1 MLHVND
7 LTYRIGD
14 RLILDHASFNLPDGA
29 KVGLV
34 GRNGAGKTTLFKIIQ
49 GDLATESGTVTLPR
63 GMKIGAV
70 AQEAPGGPETLIEVV
85 LAADKERAALL
96 AEAETAD
103 GLRRAEIETRLT
115 DIGAH
120 SAPARAAAIL
130 HGLGFDA
137 EAQNRPCS
145 DFSGGWRMRVAL
157 AAVLFTEPDLL
168 LLDEPTNYLDLE
180 GTLWLY
186 DYLGRYPHT
195 VLVISHDRELLDT
208 CVNHILHLDRGKLAI
223 YRGGYTSFAK
233 QYAEKR
239 ELTAKMAAKQ
249 EAERKHLQAFVDR
262 FKAKASKA
270 RQAQSRVKRL
280 AKLEPIATIVEDDVL
295 PFNLPGPERPVAPP
309 LITVEG
315 AAVGYGERTI
325 LDRLNLTLSP
335 DDRIALLGSNGNG
348 KSTFCKLIGGRL
360 APMNGEMRRPSKIEV
375 AYLAQ
380 HQLEELNRKATA
392 NDHLA
397 ERMPDAPVARIR
409 ARAAQLGFPGAKA
422 DTPVSSLSG
431 GEKARLLM
439 GLAAFEG
446 PHLLI
451 LDEPTN
457 HLDIDSRTALM
468 EAINDYTGAVI
479 LVSHDRFLIE
489 ACADRLWL
497 VGKLSGGERARL
509 ALALITR
516 DAPHLLILDEPTNH
530 LDVDS
535 REALVQALNGY
546 EGAVIIVS
554 HDRHMIELTADRLVL
569 VENGGATEYAGSVD
583 DYIDL
588 VLGRGASAPEKPKQQ
603 RHDRKAA
610 ARARED
616 ARALKKAA
624 AEAEAASARLAA
636 QCSALDRAM
645 FDPANAPTEFAN
657 LPMSELSKRRA
668 RVAAEL
674 EAAEARWLD
683 VNEQLE
689 RLAA

>member
-14 RLILDHASFNLPDGA
+14 RLILDHATFNLPTGS

-49 GDLATESGTVTLPR
+49 GDLPTESGIITLPR
-63 GMKIGAV
+63 GMRIGAV
-70 AQEAPGGPETLIEVV
+70 AQEAPGGPERLIDVV
-85 LAADKERAALL
+85 LAADRERSALI
-96 AEAETAD
+96 AEAQTAE
-103 GLRRAEIETRLT
+103 GVRRAEIEMRLT

-137 EAQNRPCS
+137 EAQERPCS

-223 YRGGYTSFAK
+223 YRGGYTSFAR

-239 ELTAKMAAKQ
+239 ELTAKAAAKQ

-280 AKLEPIATIVEDDVL
+280 AKLEPIATIIEDDVL
-295 PFNLPGPERPVAPP
+295 PFNLPGPERPAAPP

-315 AAVGYGERTI
+315 GAVGYGERI
-325 LDRLNLTLSP
+325 VLDRLNLTISP

-360 APMNGEMRRPSKIEV
+360 EPMKGDMRTPSRMDV
-375 AYLAQ
+375 AYFAQ
-380 HQLEELNRKATA
+380 HQLDELNPKATA
-392 NDHLA
+392 YDHVA
-397 ERMPDAPVARIR
+397 ERMPETPVAKIR
-409 ARAAQLGFPGAKA
+409 ARTAQIGFPGAKA
-422 DTPVSSLSG
+422 DTPVSALSG

-439 GLAAFEG
+439 GLAAFNG

-489 ACADRLWL
+489 ACAERLWIVGNGSVKPFEGDMDDYRQL
-497 VGKLSGGERARL
+497 VLSGDLDPQKQSDRAPAPAASKVDERR
-509 ALALITR
+509 
-516 DAPHLLILDEPTNH
+516 
-530 LDVDS
+530 
-535 REALVQALNGY
+535 
-546 EGAVIIVS
+546 
-554 HDRHMIELTADRLVL
+554 
-569 VENGGATEYAGSVD
+569 
-583 DYIDL
+583 
-588 VLGRGASAPEKPKQQ
+588 
-603 RHDRKAA
+603 
-610 ARARED
+610 
-616 ARALKKAA
+616 AA
-624 AEAEAASARLAA
+624 AERRAALAPLRKKLEAIEARMAKLTEAIGKVDTALGDGTAFLKDPAKATELSKMRAEAAETLASLEEEWLSVSGDIEEASA
-636 QCSALDRAM
+636 
-645 FDPANAPTEFAN
+645 
-657 LPMSELSKRRA
+657 
-668 RVAAEL
+668 
-674 EAAEARWLD
+674 
-683 VNEQLE
+683 
-689 RLAA
+689 

>member
-14 RLILDHASFNLPDGA
+14 RIILDRASFALPTGS

-34 GRNGAGKTTLFKIIQ
+34 GRNGAGKTTLFRIIQ
-49 GDLATESGTVTLPR
+49 GEIAPESGDISLPR
-63 GMKIGAV
+63 GVRIGAV

-85 LAADKERAALL
+85 LAADKERTSLL

-103 GLRRAEIETRLT
+103 GLRRAEIETRLM
-115 DIGAH
+115 DIDAY

-145 DFSGGWRMRVAL
+145 SFSGGWRMRVAL
-157 AAVLFTEPDLL
+157 AAVLFAAPDLL

-208 CVNHILHLDRGKLAI
+208 SVNHILHLDRGKLSL

-233 QYAEKR
+233 QLAEKR
-239 ELTAKMAAKQ
+239 ELTAKMRAKQ
-249 EAERKHLQAFVDR
+249 EAERKHLQSFIDR

-280 AKLEPIATIVEDDVL
+280 AKLEPVAAIVEDDVL
-295 PFNLPGPERPVAPP
+295 PFDLPGPERPIAPP
-309 LITVEG
+309 LIAVES
-315 AAVGYGERTI
+315 AAAGYGERI
-325 LDRLNLTLSP
+325 VLDRLNLTIQP
-335 DDRIALLGSNGNG
+335 DDRIALLGANGNG

-360 APMNGEMRRPSKIEV
+360 PPAKGEIRWPGKMEV
-375 AYLAQ
+375 AYFAQ
-380 HQLEELNRKATA
+380 HQVDELNPAATA
-392 NDHLA
+392 YEHVAAL
-397 ERMPDAPVARIR
+397 MPDAPVAKAR
-409 ARAAQLGFPGAKA
+409 ARAARFGFPGAKA
-422 DTPVSSLSG
+422 DTPVSALSG

-439 GLAAFEG
+439 GLAAFQG

-489 ACADRLWL
+489 ACADRLWVVGNGTVKPFDGDMDDYRQL
-497 VGKLSGGERARL
+497 VLSGELSAERRDEK
-509 ALALITR
+509 ALPGSSSRT
-516 DAPHLLILDEPTNH
+516 DE
-530 LDVDS
+530 
-535 REALVQALNGY
+535 R
-546 EGAVIIVS
+546 
-554 HDRHMIELTADRLVL
+554 R
-569 VENGGATEYAGSVD
+569 
-583 DYIDL
+583 
-588 VLGRGASAPEKPKQQ
+588 
-603 RHDRKAA
+603 
-610 ARARED
+610 
-616 ARALKKAA
+616 AA
-624 AEAEAASARLAA
+624 AERRVALAPLRKKLEALEARMAKLTEVIGKVDAALADGSAFQKDAAKATELSKMRAEAAQTLAA
-636 QCSALDRAM
+636 VEEEWLALSG
-645 FDPANAPTEFAN
+645 EI
-657 LPMSELSKRRA
+657 E
-668 RVAAEL
+668 
-674 EAAEARWLD
+674 EAS
-683 VNEQLE
+683 
-689 RLAA
+689 

>member
-14 RLILDHASFNLPDGA
+14 RLILDRASFNLPDGA

-34 GRNGAGKTTLFKIIQ
+34 GRNGAGKTTLFRIIQ
-49 GDLATESGTVTLPR
+49 GELATESGSITLPR
-63 GMKIGAV
+63 GMRIGAV
-70 AQEAPGGPETLIEVV
+70 AQEAPGGPERLIDVV
-85 LAADKERAALL
+85 LAADKERTALL
-96 AEAETAD
+96 AEAEHAD
-103 GLRRAEIETRLT
+103 GIRRAEIEMRLT

-137 EAQNRPCS
+137 EAQQRPCS

-280 AKLEPIATIVEDDVL
+280 AKLEPIATMIEDEVL
-295 PFNLPGPERPVAPP
+295 PFNLPGPERPAAPP
-309 LITVEG
+309 LVTVEG
-315 AAVGYGERTI
+315 GAVGYGDRI
-325 LDRLNLTLSP
+325 VLDRLNLTIAP

-360 APMNGEMRRPSKIEV
+360 EPMKGEMRTPTRMDV
-375 AYLAQ
+375 AYFAQ
-380 HQLEELNRKATA
+380 HQLDELNPKASA
-392 NDHLA
+392 YDHVA
-397 ERMPDAPVARIR
+397 ARMPDMPVAKIR
-409 ARAAQLGFPGAKA
+409 ARTAQIGFPGAKA
-422 DTPVSSLSG
+422 DTPVSALSG

-439 GLAAFEG
+439 GLAAFNG

-457 HLDIDSRTALM
+457 HLDIDSRQALM

-489 ACADRLWL
+489 ACADRLWIVGNGTVKPFDGDMDDYRQL
-497 VGKLSGGERARL
+497 VLSG
-509 ALALITR
+509 
-516 DAPHLLILDEPTNH
+516 DLDPQKQ
-530 LDVDS
+530 D
-535 REALVQALNGY
+535 
-546 EGAVIIVS
+546 
-554 HDRHMIELTADRLVL
+554 DR
-569 VENGGATEYAGSVD
+569 
-583 DYIDL
+583 
-588 VLGRGASAPEKPKQQ
+588 ASAP
-603 RHDRKAA
+603 AA
-610 ARARED
+610 SKVDERR
-616 ARALKKAA
+616 AA
-624 AEAEAASARLAA
+624 AERRAALAPLRKKLDAIEARMAKLTEVIGKVDAALADGTAFLKDPAKATELSKMRAEAADTLAVLEEEWLSVSGEIEEASA
-636 QCSALDRAM
+636 
-645 FDPANAPTEFAN
+645 
-657 LPMSELSKRRA
+657 
-668 RVAAEL
+668 
-674 EAAEARWLD
+674 
-683 VNEQLE
+683 
-689 RLAA
+689 

>member
-1 MLHVND
+1 MLHAND
-7 LTYRIGD
+7 LTYRIGG
-14 RLILDHASFNLPDGA
+14 RLILDQASFSLPPGG

-34 GRNGAGKTTLFKIIQ
+34 GRNGAGKTTLFRLILGEI
-49 GDLATESGTVTLPR
+49 ASESGSISTPR
-63 GMKIGAV
+63 NVRIGAV
-70 AQEAPGGPETLIEVV
+70 AQEAPGGPETLLEVV
-85 LAADKERAALL
+85 LSADKERTRLL

-103 GLRRAEIETRLT
+103 GFRRAEIETRLT

-137 EAQNRPCS
+137 EAQGRPCS
-145 DFSGGWRMRVAL
+145 AFSGGWRMRVAL
-157 AAVLFTEPDLL
+157 ASVLFTEPDLL

-186 DYLGRYPHT
+186 DYLARYPHT
-195 VLVISHDRELLDT
+195 VLIISHDRELLDT
-208 CVNHILHLDRGKLAI
+208 CVNHILHLDRGKLAL

-295 PFNLPGPERPVAPP
+295 PFSLPGPERAAAPP
-309 LITVEG
+309 LVTLEG
-315 AAVGYGERTI
+315 AAVGYGERPI
-325 LDRLNLTLSP
+325 LERLNLTIAP
-335 DDRIALLGSNGNG
+335 DDRIALLGANGNG

-360 APMNGEMRRPSKIEV
+360 SPMKGELRRPTKMDV
-375 AYLAQ
+375 AYFAQ
-380 HQLEELNRKATA
+380 HQLDELNPKATA
-392 NDHLA
+392 YDHVA
-397 ERMPDAPVARIR
+397 ERMTDAPVAKIR

-468 EAINDYTGAVI
+468 EAINDYDGAVI

-497 VGKLSGGERARL
+497 VGNGTVKPFDGDMDDYRQLVLSGELDPTKRQEKQQPPAVSK
-509 ALALITR
+509 
-516 DAPHLLILDEPTNH
+516 LDE
-530 LDVDS
+530 
-535 REALVQALNGY
+535 R
-546 EGAVIIVS
+546 
-554 HDRHMIELTADRLVL
+554 R
-569 VENGGATEYAGSVD
+569 
-583 DYIDL
+583 
-588 VLGRGASAPEKPKQQ
+588 
-603 RHDRKAA
+603 
-610 ARARED
+610 
-616 ARALKKAA
+616 AA
-624 AEAEAASARLAA
+624 AERRMALAPLRKKLESIETRMAKLTEVIGKVDAALADGSAFQKDPAKASDLAKMRAEAASTLAA
-636 QCSALDRAM
+636 L
-645 FDPANAPTEFAN
+645 E
-657 LPMSELSKRRA
+657 EEWLS
-668 RVAAEL
+668 L
-674 EAAEARWLD
+674 SGDIEAAG
-683 VNEQLE
+683 
-689 RLAA
+689 

>member
-14 RLILDHASFNLPDGA
+14 RLILDHASFNLPTGA

-49 GDLATESGTVTLPR
+49 GELATESGGVALPR

-70 AQEAPGGPETLIEVV
+70 AQEAPGGPESLIDVV
-85 LAADKERAALL
+85 LAADKERSALL

-103 GLRRAEIETRLT
+103 GIRRAEIETRLT

-120 SAPARAAAIL
+120 SAPARAATIL

-195 VLVISHDRELLDT
+195 VLVISHDRELLDA
-208 CVNHILHLDRGKLAI
+208 CVNHILHLDRGKLTI

-280 AKLEPIATIVEDDVL
+280 EKMEAITTIVEDDVL
-295 PFNLPGPERPVAPP
+295 PFNLPGPERPAAPP
-309 LITVEG
+309 LITVERG
-315 AAVGYGERTI
+315 AVGYGERVV
-325 LDRLNLTLSP
+325 LDRLNLTIAP

-360 APMNGEMRRPSKIEV
+360 EPMKGEMRTPTRMDV
-375 AYLAQ
+375 AYFAQ
-380 HQLEELNRKATA
+380 HQLDELNPKATA
-392 NDHLA
+392 YDHVA
-397 ERMPDAPVARIR
+397 ERMPDTPIARIR
-409 ARAAQLGFPGAKA
+409 ARTAQIGFPGAKA
-422 DTPVSSLSG
+422 DTPVSALSG

-439 GLAAFEG
+439 GLAAFRG

-489 ACADRLWL
+489 ACADRLWIVGNGSVKPFDGDMDDYRQL
-497 VGKLSGGERARL
+497 VLSGDLDPQKRSDRPQAPTASKIDERR
-509 ALALITR
+509 
-516 DAPHLLILDEPTNH
+516 
-530 LDVDS
+530 
-535 REALVQALNGY
+535 
-546 EGAVIIVS
+546 
-554 HDRHMIELTADRLVL
+554 
-569 VENGGATEYAGSVD
+569 
-583 DYIDL
+583 
-588 VLGRGASAPEKPKQQ
+588 
-603 RHDRKAA
+603 
-610 ARARED
+610 
-616 ARALKKAA
+616 AA
-624 AEAEAASARLAA
+624 AERRVALAPLRKKLEALESRMAKLTDVIGKVDAALADGTAFQKDPAKATELSKMRAEAAATLASAEEEWLML
-636 QCSALDRAM
+636 S
-645 FDPANAPTEFAN
+645 
-657 LPMSELSKRRA
+657 SEI
-668 RVAAEL
+668 E
-674 EAAEARWLD
+674 EAGA
-683 VNEQLE
+683 
-689 RLAA
+689 

>member
-1 MLHVND
+1 
-7 LTYRIGD
+7 
-14 RLILDHASFNLPDGA
+14 
-29 KVGLV
+29 
-34 GRNGAGKTTLFKIIQ
+34 
-49 GDLATESGTVTLPR
+49 
-63 GMKIGAV
+63 
-70 AQEAPGGPETLIEVV
+70 VV
-85 LAADKERAALL
+85 LAADTERTRLL

-103 GLRRAEIETRLT
+103 GFRRAEIETRLT

-157 AAVLFTEPDLL
+157 ASVLFTEPDLL

-195 VLVISHDRELLDT
+195 VLIISHDRDLLDT

-223 YRGGYTSFAK
+223 YRGGYTSFAR

-239 ELTAKMAAKQ
+239 ELTAKMQAKQ
-249 EAERKHLQAFVDR
+249 EAERRHLQAFVDR

-280 AKLEPIATIVEDDVL
+280 AKLEPIAAIVEDDVL

-348 KSTFCKLIGGRL
+348 KSTFCKLLGGRL
-360 APMNGEMRRPSKIEV
+360 DPMRGEMRRPAKMEV
-375 AYLAQ
+375 AYFAQ
-380 HQLEELNRKATA
+380 HQLEELNPKATA
-392 NDHLA
+392 YDHVA

-497 VGKLSGGERARL
+497 VGNGTVKPFDGDMDDYRALVLSGSLDAGRRPEKPQASSASKTDERRAAAERRVALAPLRKRLEALEARMAKLSEAIGKVDL
-509 ALALITR
+509 ALADGSAFQKDPR
-516 DAPHLLILDEPTNH
+516 RPRNSPGCAPKPPKP
-530 LDVDS
+530 S
-535 REALVQALNGY
+535 RPSRRNGWR
-546 EGAVIIVS
+546 S
-554 HDRHMIELTADRLVL
+554 
-569 VENGGATEYAGSVD
+569 
-583 DYIDL
+583 
-588 VLGRGASAPEKPKQQ
+588 
-603 RHDRKAA
+603 A
-610 ARARED
+610 ARSRWRAR
-616 ARALKKAA
+616 RALYHPGVSTNPIRV
-624 AEAEAASARLAA
+624 ASVQSDEGLGEGMRAGQHTCQELRTL
-636 QCSALDRAM
+636 QRGDWLEVRSEIVGNIGESALRG
-645 FDPANAPTEFAN
+645 
-657 LPMSELSKRRA
+657 L
-668 RVAAEL
+668 
-674 EAAEARWLD
+674 WL
-683 VNEQLE
+683 N
-689 RLAA
+689 